1 MTESEKK
8 PVSVED
14 IPAEVKDRLLQA
26 VADMGMTVDEAIEIL
41 ERMEEQ
47 GHGN

>member
-1 MTESEKK
+1 MTKSEKK

-14 IPAEVKDRLLQA
+14 VPAEVKERLLQA
-26 VADMGMTVDEAIEIL
+26 VADIGMTAEEAIEIL
-41 ERMEEQ
+41 ERMEEH